1 MKRRKTQMQDDDED
15 EVINPEIE
23 EIIDYQE
30 KLKQETRE

>member
-1 MKRRKTQMQDDDED
+1 MQDDDDED

-30 KLKQETRE
+30 KLKQEMR

>member
-1 MKRRKTQMQDDDED
+1 MQDDDDED

-30 KLKQETRE
+30 KLKHEMR

>member
-1 MKRRKTQMQDDDED
+1 MQDDEED

-30 KLKQETRE
+30 KLKHEMR